1 MATRSQM
8 PTTREMVGA
17 AIGGKKTD
25 WVGIAVAAIL
35 LVTVFVS
42 LGILVTLLAD
52 MLIKGWSVLAGR
64 GWEFVTSPL
73 SPDPEKAGLSLAP
86 SLQVRPGRIGESPC
100 SMECRLNQT
109 VEFPRRSIVLG
120 QVVQMHVRDDCLDAQ
135 GRYVR
140 PDIYQPLARL
150 HADNYIVADQQFVL
164 KPNAPLKAAEAV

>member
-73 SPDPEKAGLSLAP
+73 SPDPEKAGLSQGIFGSAILMVFVNSPSGRGALPAREGVAP
-86 SLQVRPGRIGESPC
+86 CAPWRPC
-100 SMECRLNQT
+100 SIRGPT
-109 VEFPRRSIVLG
+109 GS
-120 QVVQMHVRDDCLDAQ
+120 
-135 GRYVR
+135 GR
-140 PDIYQPLARL
+140 
-150 HADNYIVADQQFVL
+150 
-164 KPNAPLKAAEAV
+164 